1 VTQNVS
7 VPAFLTRFKCLGA
20 DCEDTCCKGWNMQ
33 LDTITQ
39 TRWREKAPDLFE
51 SVTGEGEAA
60 IMRRDPKTDYCIK
73 FEGGLCGIQ
82 RAHGEDYLGDACYLY
97 PRAVRALGDQ
107 VSMTATLSC
116 PEIARLTLFED
127 GAMDE
132 TRATASRLPQS
143 LHDYLPEGLTVPQA
157 NAIHRAFLGTALRE
171 DLTPEHSFMHIFAA
185 AESLA
190 RITTAAWPDAVPFYL
205 QHAGASLPKP
215 EPRATDPSYLLQAL
229 CGLIAAAK
237 YVHHTRLIQTIGD
250 IERALHVS
258 IRWDTLAIA
267 ALPDAGHATES
278 LHARWKNEWQAVFAP
293 LLRRYLAMQVS
304 LALFPFSGF
313 GGTLPERAAIIG
325 IRFAT
330 VRLALMSITG
340 AANGKPSETDV
351 IRVVQSLSRFLDHLA
366 GAEFSLKIYTETGW
380 LKGSRLRGLLGDA

>member
-1 VTQNVS
+1 MTQHVS
-7 VPAFLTRFKCLGA
+7 APAFLTRFKCLGA

-33 LDTITQ
+33 LDGITQ
-39 TRWREKAPDLFE
+39 ARYREKAPELFE
-51 SVTGEGEAA
+51 SVAGEGEAA
-60 IMRRDPKTDYCIK
+60 IMRRDPNTDFCVK

-82 RAHGEDYLGDACYLY
+82 RDYGEEFLGDACYFY
-97 PRAVRALGDQ
+97 PRAVRALGNE

-116 PEIARLTLFED
+116 PEIVRLTLLED
-127 GAMDE
+127 GALADAALE
-132 TRATASRLPQS
+132 ANRLPQS

-157 NAIHRAFLGTALRE
+157 NAIHRAFLSAALRE
-171 DLTPEHSFMHIFAA
+171 DISPERSFMHIFTT

-205 QHAGASLPKP
+205 QHAGASLVAP

-237 YVHHTRLIQTIGD
+237 YVHHTRLMQTIGD
-250 IERALHVS
+250 IEKALHIS

-267 ALPDAGHATES
+267 TLPDAGHATEA
-278 LHARWKNEWQAVFAP
+278 LQARWKNEWQPAFAP
-293 LLRRYLAMQVS
+293 LLRRWLGMQVS

-325 IRFAT
+325 IRMAT
-330 VRLALMSITG
+330 VKLALMSIAG
-340 AANGKPSETDV
+340 AAGGKPAEADV
-351 IRVVQSLSRFLDHLA
+351 IRVIQSLSRFLDHLA
-366 GAEFSLKIYTETGW
+366 GAEFSLKIYNETGW
-380 LKGSRLRGLLGDA
+380 LKGARLRGLLGDA